1 MDMAGSKIKE
11 VLDALQGS
19 AEEYEGLLK
28 AAGEAEA
35 DAAADLI
42 LQLNTGEL
50 KIPPEVIERLLSLA
64 ESCTSDKLRT
74 VVIGTLWREDL
85 TCLDKRLTG
94 EETARERLLQIVA
107 GDDPKALAPVF
118 WRAVAE
124 KGPRFALIAF
134 RAAMNTH
141 EIEAAR
147 LLVGICRA
155 SISGQLDV
163 AIREAVDGFLEGRDP
178 SVRSAFLDAMKRV
191 PELERRKI
199 MTQLDMSLMAEL
211 DRSAIE
217 HRGSGFGYDEAHE
230 QAKRDSKSKDI
241 FDEVRRRLE
250 RGEKPQL

>member
-1 MDMAGSKIKE
+1 MADGKVKE
-11 VLDALQGS
+11 ILSALQGNP
-19 AEEYEGLLK
+19 EEYERILS

-35 DAAADLI
+35 DAVADLI

-50 KIPPEVIERLLSLA
+50 KIPPEVIDRLLSLA
-64 ESCTSDKLRT
+64 EACTSDKLRT
-74 VVIGTLWREDL
+74 IVIGTLWREDL

-94 EETARERLLQIVA
+94 EETARERLLQIIA

-141 EIEAAR
+141 ELEAAR

-155 SISGQLDV
+155 SVAGQIDMD
-163 AIREAVDGFLEGRDP
+163 IREAVDGFLEGREP
-178 SVRSAFLDAMKRV
+178 SVRAAFLDAMKRV
-191 PELERRKI
+191 PELERRKM
-199 MTQLDMSLMAEL
+199 MTHLDMSLMAEL

-217 HRGSGFGYDEAHE
+217 HRGAGFGYDEAHE

-241 FDEVRRRLE
+241 FEEVKRRLE